1 MTVTPITPLDYW
13 TTLVGDDASLPLFEA
28 AASVAQDAYPG
39 LDLDALLIDVDGFAA
54 RLRGRLATDATPL
67 HKLRM
72 LNHLFFGELHFRG
85 NANDYYD
92 PENSYIN
99 RVIERRC
106 GIPITLALVYIEIGR
121 QAGIPLQ
128 GVSFPGHYLV
138 KTRVNGGEVFIDVF
152 DQGRSLS
159 RGELEA
165 RLISHLPDE
174 DDPTLALG
182 VHLQST
188 RPRETLARL
197 LRNLKM
203 IHLRDDDW
211 ARLLPV
217 QQRLV
222 ALLPGEPTELRDRG
236 FVYSQLECPRAAID
250 DLEAYLDAVP
260 RAADAPAVRA
270 RIDELRPEA
279 DRLN

>member
-1 MTVTPITPLDYW
+1 MTVTPISTLDYW
-13 TTLVGDDASLPLFEA
+13 AMLVGEDDSLPLFEA

-39 LDLDALLIDVDGFAA
+39 LDLEPLLDAVDSFAA
-54 RLRGRLATDATPL
+54 RLRGRLTDDATVV

-85 NANDYYD
+85 NANDYHD
-92 PENSYIN
+92 PENSYLN
-99 RVIERRC
+99 RVIDRRC
-106 GIPITLALVYIEIGR
+106 GIPITLAILYIEIGR

-128 GVSFPGHYLV
+128 GVCFPGHYLV
-138 KTRVNGGEVFIDVF
+138 KTRANGGEVFIDVF

-165 RLISHLPDE
+165 RLVNHLPD
-174 DDPTLALG
+174 DADPTLELG
-182 VHLQST
+182 HHLHSA
-188 RPRETLARL
+188 RPRETLARM

-211 ARLLPV
+211 GRLLPV

-222 ALLPGEPTELRDRG
+222 ALLPDEPTELRDRG
-236 FVYSQLECPRAAID
+236 FVYSRLDCPRAAIAD
-250 DLEAYLDAVP
+250 FEAYLDAAP
-260 RAADAPAVRA
+260 DCADGPAVRV